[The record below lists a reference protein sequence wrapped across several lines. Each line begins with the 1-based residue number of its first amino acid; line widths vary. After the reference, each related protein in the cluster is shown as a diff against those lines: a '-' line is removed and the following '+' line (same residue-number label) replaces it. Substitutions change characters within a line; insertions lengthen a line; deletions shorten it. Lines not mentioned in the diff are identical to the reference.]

1 MVMLRKTMLSL
12 MTAATKYPN
21 ERGANTKERE
31 RQRER
36 DRERQREIGGGRE
49 LQGLSRAY
57 GVQLVN

>member
-21 ERGANTKERE
+21 ARVANTKERE

-36 DRERQREIGGGRE
+36 ERDRER
-49 LQGLSRAY
+49 
-57 GVQLVN
+57 